1 MTVVGSG
8 LTVTHEAAKVPAAP
22 RGDPDRGGAPDWLV
36 RFGGN
41 TWKPHCHHRPHI
53 VVLNPEEVQDDLVRD
68 MTEVLI
74 LMCAR
79 LCGRRLTR
87 KHADA
92 AIRATEGAA

>member
-1 MTVVGSG
+1 MK
-8 LTVTHEAAKVPAAP
+8 LRKVLAAP
-22 RGDPDRGGAPDWLV
+22 AVTRIV
-36 RFGGN
+36 VE
-41 TWKPHCHHRPHI
+41 HRTGWRASAGTPGSRIATIGHII

-92 AIRATEGAA
+92 AIRTTGGAA